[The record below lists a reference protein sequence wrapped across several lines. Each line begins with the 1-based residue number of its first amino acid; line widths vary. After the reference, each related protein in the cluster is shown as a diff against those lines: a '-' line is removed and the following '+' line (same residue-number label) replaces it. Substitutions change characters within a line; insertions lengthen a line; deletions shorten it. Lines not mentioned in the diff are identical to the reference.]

1 MKIGFN
7 LWTPDQK
14 KTSGPLATQEF
25 ELTKIEETALQ
36 KAFQT
41 AKQLWRDDVGERDAG
56 QFLADI
62 LQNILAKEKN
72 IEQSIVRHDVNEIKA
87 EMHVLNKNVRLLN
100 HFFHTLAQEEKR
112 RKGLLANLF
121 ELAKRITELQF
132 RVEKLIDEEE

>member
-7 LWTPDQK
+7 LWTHGQK
-14 KTSGPLATQEF
+14 KSSGPFATQEF

>member
-1 MKIGFN
+1 MAKKN
-7 LWTPDQK
+7 LQGHLQPK
-14 KTSGPLATQEF
+14 SLS
-25 ELTKIEETALQ
+25 LQ
-36 KAFQT
+36 KLRKQHCKRHLQT

-121 ELAKRITELQF
+121 ELAKRIN
-132 RVEKLIDEEE
+132 R